1 VREVAGGIINII
13 FLIDLFYCTLINFNR
28 KSRNMAPMVNL
39 IILEQ
44 NMSNNKI
51 DGNNVRLMLSFA
63 TVFRWKNVG

>member
-51 DGNNVRLMLSFA
+51 DGNNVRLME
-63 TVFRWKNVG
+63 